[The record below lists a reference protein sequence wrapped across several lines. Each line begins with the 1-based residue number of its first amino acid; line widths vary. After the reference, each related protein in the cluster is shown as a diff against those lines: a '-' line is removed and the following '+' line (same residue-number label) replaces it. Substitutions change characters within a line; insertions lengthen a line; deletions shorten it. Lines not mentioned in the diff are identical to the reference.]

1 MGRGLINGKVD
12 AVEPCLRDGCEI
24 TIAFCTKYVPKP
36 IPTLPSTT
44 VSSSMVRCGKQQ
56 GLSQN
61 ATRRRG
67 GAAARAGCAVSSYA
81 RLRRGGRATSN
92 SVMSCGVVPVW
103 TRSATISPTTGTNL
117 NPWPEKP
124 QASTTWAVPPSGP
137 STNAS
142 SGAEAYIQVAAFT
155 RRPLRWGEL
164 AGAVHHLLDL
174 VCVDRA
180 VDGLRRGGHPVVLPV
195 VGELEPAGGP
205 VDHREAVELPV
216 AVGFLQVDGVA
227 WAYAS

>member
-124 QASTTWAVPPSGP
+124 QASTTWGVPPSGP
-137 STNAS
+137 RSEEHTS
-142 SGAEAYIQVAAFT
+142 
-155 RRPLRWGEL
+155 EL
-164 AGAVHHLLDL
+164 QSHSDL
-174 VCVDRA
+174 VCR
-180 VDGLRRGGHPVVLPV
+180 LL
-195 VGELEPAGGP
+195 LEKKKKKKC
-205 VDHREAVELPV
+205 E
-216 AVGFLQVDGVA
+216 QKKKKKQKIQNKKKK
-227 WAYAS
+227 